1 MPNSPKE
8 GTVWTV
14 PVGKHNTAM
23 SKLFNNLGGQGA
35 SIITQLDEDDRF
47 NKATADF
54 MLRRGIEPSINQRIV
69 RAIMGKNYFGPED
82 WVKFYGAS
90 FTKKQLREL
99 AGFPWN
105 EEVLMSTCPLCGKT
119 VRDCHFAHVG
129 LETIQDSP
137 LTIVKFRE
145 FYPETCQPKFYAYG
159 NAWYNDQNF
168 ATVTTMGLR
177 WYLTHLEIVPKSE
190 NKTTQDQQAMLGTDY
205 ELPLAIE
212 ETLKNF
218 HAFRK
223 TGIILNPKRYARCR
237 DLSSGGYRVGVGYL
251 DSDGFDVSNDPD
263 DYRYDF
269 VGGGASRKVPIQTSN
284 T

>member
-23 SKLFNNLGGQGA
+23 GKLFNNLGGQGA
-35 SIITQLDEDDRF
+35 SIITLLDEDDRY
-47 NKATADF
+47 NQKVADF
-54 MLRRGIEPSINQRIV
+54 MLRRGLEPSIDQRIT

-99 AGFPWN
+99 ASFPWN
-105 EEVLMSTCPLCGKT
+105 EEVLMSTCPLCGKI

-129 LETIQDSP
+129 LETIQGSP
-137 LTIVKFRE
+137 LTIVRFRE
-145 FYPETCQPKFYAYG
+145 FYPETGQPKFYAYG
-159 NAWYNDQNF
+159 NAWYNDHDF
-168 ATVTTMGLR
+168 AKVTTLQLR
-177 WYLTHLEIVPKSE
+177 WYLTHTEIVLKSE
-190 NKTTQDQQAMLGTDY
+190 NKTTQDQQAMLPAEY

-212 ETLKNF
+212 ETFKSF
-218 HAFRK
+218 HCVRK
-223 TGIILNPKRYARCR
+223 AGSYPNPKRYARCR
-237 DLSSGGYRVGVGYL
+237 DLSSDGNRVFVGYFV
-251 DSDGFDVSNDPD
+251 SGGFDVS
-263 DYRYDF
+263 DF
-269 VGGGASRKVPIQTSN
+269 SDGICHGDLGAGASRKYPIQTSN